1 MNLNLRQNQII
12 LKGYDDGLQPGQQL
26 VLEIWP
32 PLKSSPVH
40 NHGGTFAIIKM
51 LSGELR
57 SEWYNPIY
65 NITAEPVHFYKYDN
79 LKKGEITWMT
89 PDFYQTHKLHNQ
101 NMKNSAISLQG
112 YANMVCMDSQKCDDS
127 NKEYFEY
134 IIKGVGEMKKFYPTK
149 DFDFT
154 EIKSTLNNEYYNN
167 TCYTKDKNP

>member
-51 LSGELR
+51 LSGE
-57 SEWYNPIY
+57 
-65 NITAEPVHFYKYDN
+65 
-79 LKKGEITWMT
+79 
-89 PDFYQTHKLHNQ
+89 
-101 NMKNSAISLQG
+101 
-112 YANMVCMDSQKCDDS
+112 
-127 NKEYFEY
+127 
-134 IIKGVGEMKKFYPTK
+134 VGEMKKFYPTK